1 MQAHDLIDHG
11 HGIFALDA
19 FFERPRLT
27 AIHLVV
33 ESGRAAIIDPGTATA
48 VPRILAALEALG
60 LAPETVDWIVLTH
73 IHLDHAGGAGLL
85 ASRLPNA
92 RLTVHPRG
100 RRHMVDPARLWAS
113 TIEVYGQSEAERLYG
128 VLLPV
133 PEDRVVETPDGA
145 SIAVAGRALE
155 LLDTP
160 GHARHH
166 VCIRDART
174 GHLFTGDTFGL
185 AYTELDA
192 GGKRFVFPTTSPNQW
207 DPDAHHASVARLE
220 ALQPKAVYVT
230 HFSRVD
236 DVPRLAGDLHRLIDA
251 HAELGRSVMG
261 MQADDARQAVLQ
273 AGVERIV
280 LDEAR
285 GQGWGT
291 SRERALEVFAL
302 DIDLN
307 ARGIAAWLD
316 ASRPAS

>member
-1 MQAHDLIDHG
+1 MQAHELIDHG

-19 FFERPRLT
+19 LFERPRLT

-60 LAPETVDWIVLTH
+60 LAPEAVDWIVLTH

-113 TIEVYGQSEAERLYG
+113 TIHVYGQSEAERLYG

-133 PEDRVVETPDGA
+133 PDERVVETPDGA
-145 SIAVAGRALE
+145 SIALAGRALE
-155 LLDTP
+155 FLDTP

-166 VCIRDART
+166 VCVRDAGT

-192 GGKRFVFPTTSPNQW
+192 GGRRFVFPTTSPNQW

-220 ALQPKAVYVT
+220 SLQPEAIYVT

-236 DVPRLAGDLHRLIDA
+236 DAPRLAGDLHRLIDA
-251 HAELGRSVMG
+251 HAALGRSAMG
-261 MQADDARQAVLQ
+261 TQAGDARQAVLR

-285 GQGWGT
+285 RQGWGT
-291 SRERALEVFAL
+291 SRERTLEVFAL

-307 ARGIAAWLD
+307 ARGIADWLD
-316 ASRPAS
+316 ASQRAS